1 MPDRR
6 SSDIDSVIHQ
16 EARLR
21 IVSSLVAADSMTF
34 NELKAL
40 LGLTDGN
47 LSTHATVLEKA
58 GYITIVKGFE
68 GRKPKTTL
76 KVRAA
81 GRRAFARY
89 VDELERLLHPK

>member
-1 MPDRR
+1 M
-6 SSDIDSVIHQ
+6 
-16 EARLR
+16 
-21 IVSSLVAADSMTF
+21 SSLVAADPMTF

-47 LSTHATVLEKA
+47 LSTHASVLERT
-58 GYITIVKGFE
+58 GYITITKSFE

-76 KVRAA
+76 KVTPA

-89 VDELERLLHPK
+89 VDDLERLLHPD